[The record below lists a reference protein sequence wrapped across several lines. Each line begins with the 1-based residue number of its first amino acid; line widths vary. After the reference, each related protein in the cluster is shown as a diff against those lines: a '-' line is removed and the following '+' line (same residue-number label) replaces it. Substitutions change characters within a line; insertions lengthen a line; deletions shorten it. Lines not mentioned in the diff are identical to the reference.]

1 MTNKKK
7 SNCGRPAG
15 RIKTAKIEISIEP
28 AVKDEFMTLLRN
40 QGKTA
45 SVEIGLWI
53 RDYIKNNKLEEEEEM
68 KVVSF
73 FSGLGGLDKG
83 FVDTGYDIIWAND
96 FDKYAVQT
104 YKANFGDHIVLG
116 DINEIPLEEIPDCDI
131 LIGGFPC
138 QPFSMMG
145 QQKGFED
152 TRGTLFFRIAEI
164 VDDKIKRGKKPKAI
178 ILENVRSLRTHN
190 NGETYK
196 EIYRILHDVLG
207 YNVFCDILN
216 SADYGVPQ
224 TRNRTYIVCFDNK
237 NAKFEF
243 PEKEKLIK
251 TLQDLLE
258 PEVDDKYFLSDRILP
273 TILSDG
279 TGGYKAKSEIDLKIA
294 RPLCATMAKM
304 HRACQDNYVTQNG
317 RVRRLTPRECARL
330 QGFQDSFVIPV
341 SDSQAYKQFGNAV
354 TVNVSK
360 AVAQSVKA
368 TLINLGEWKD

>member
-1 MTNKKK
+1 
-7 SNCGRPAG
+7 
-15 RIKTAKIEISIEP
+15 
-28 AVKDEFMTLLRN
+28 
-40 QGKTA
+40 
-45 SVEIGLWI
+45 
-53 RDYIKNNKLEEEEEM
+53 M
-68 KVVSF
+68 KVVSL

-83 FVDTGYDIIWAND
+83 FVDMGYEIIWAND

-104 YKANFGDHIVLG
+104 YEANFGKHIVQG
-116 DINEIPLEEIPDCDI
+116 DINEIPLEEIPDCDV

-164 VDDKIKRGKKPKAI
+164 INDKIEKGKKPKAV
-178 ILENVRSLRTHN
+178 ILENVRSLRTHD
-190 NGETYK
+190 NGRTYR
-196 EIYRILHDVLG
+196 EIQRILEEELG
-207 YNVFCDILN
+207 YKVYCEILN

-224 TRNRTYIVCFDNK
+224 TRNRTYIVCFANDNAEYK
-237 NAKFEF
+237 F
-243 PEKEKLIK
+243 PEKKELDI

-258 PEVDDKYFLSDRILP
+258 QEVNSKYFLSDRILP
-273 TILSDG
+273 TILSNG

-304 HRACQDNYVTQNG
+304 HRACQDNYVTQKG

-330 QGFQDSFVIPV
+330 QGFSDTFEIPV

-354 TVNVSK
+354 TVNVSR
-360 AVAQSVKA
+360 AVAQSVKN
-368 TLINLGEWKD
+368 TLNELGEWVD

>member
-1 MTNKKK
+1 MN
-7 SNCGRPAG
+7 
-15 RIKTAKIEISIEP
+15 
-28 AVKDEFMTLLRN
+28 
-40 QGKTA
+40 
-45 SVEIGLWI
+45 
-53 RDYIKNNKLEEEEEM
+53 
-68 KVVSF
+68 VVSL

-83 FVDTGYDIIWAND
+83 FADTGYNIVWAND

-116 DINEIPLEEIPDCDI
+116 DINEIPLEIIPDCDI

-190 NGETYK
+190 NGKTYK
-196 EIYRILHDVLG
+196 EIHRVLQDVLG

-216 SADYGVPQ
+216 SADYGIPQ
-224 TRNRTYIVCFDNK
+224 TRNRTYIVCFDNQ
-237 NAKFEF
+237 NAKFIF
-243 PEKEKLIK
+243 PQKEKLKK

-258 PEVDDKYFLSDRILP
+258 PEVDKYFLSDRILP
-273 TILSDG
+273 TILSNG
-279 TGGYKAKSEIDLKIA
+279 TGGYKAKSEIDLEIA

-304 HRACQDNYVTQNG
+304 HRACQDNYVTQKG
-317 RVRRLTPRECARL
+317 RIRRLTPRECARL
-330 QGFQDSFVIPV
+330 QGFEDSFVIPV

-354 TVNVSK
+354 TVNVSR
-360 AVAQSVKA
+360 AVAQSVKS
-368 TLINLGEWKD
+368 TFINLGEWVD